1 MSDYHIVVNHD
12 RREWLHPHRFGDP
25 LDFDDGFKRVGGG
38 ILTGLAY
45 LLKDDGAWSGD
56 RVAIVGS
63 DTSPELYELAMD
75 SYKDVSFEVMA
86 KMAEEPLLKRLLFNR
101 TRWRRVE
108 GVGDL
113 LADADERAFY
123 KELFNGMG

>member
-1 MSDYHIVVNHD
+1 MSDHYIVVNHD
-12 RREWLHPHRFGDP
+12 RREWLHPHRFGDSLP
-25 LDFDDGFKRVGGG
+25 FNGFKRTGGG
-38 ILTGLAY
+38 MLTGLAY

-63 DTSPELYELAMD
+63 NTSPELYEVAMD
-75 SYKDVSFEVMA
+75 CYRDVSFEVMTT
-86 KMAEEPLLKRLLFNR
+86 MAEEPLLKYLLFKR
-101 TRWRRVE
+101 TEWRRVE

-113 LADADERAFY
+113 LADADERDFY

>member
-25 LDFDDGFKRVGGG
+25 LDFDGFKRVGGG
-38 ILTGLAY
+38 MLTGLAY

-63 DTSPELYELAMD
+63 NTSPELYEVAMD
-75 SYKDVSFEVMA
+75 CYKDVSFEVMT
-86 KMAEEPLLKRLLFNR
+86 KMAEEPLLKRLLFSR
-101 TRWRRVE
+101 TEWRRVE

-113 LADADERAFY
+113 LADADERDFY
-123 KELFNGMG
+123 KELFNGMD